1 MQLSVCPILTCVVNT
16 LSTMQRD
23 TGTLSR
29 VVVIR
34 DVQKIGPQLWIS
46 PISGHFWPKIGLGL
60 GWGLKIFKN
69 WGQGWGWGC
78 KIKKDCG

>member
-1 MQLSVCPILTCVVNT
+1 MDQKFLFSISN
-16 LSTMQRD
+16 RD
-23 TGTLSR
+23 E
-29 VVVIR
+29 
-34 DVQKIGPQLWIS
+34 QKIGPQLGIS